1 MELKRDW
8 LVKQAHLARSY
19 QISSAIS
26 SVKSYLSQIR
36 RSKINPMG
44 VCPLSRPRLQC
55 HLVGSHSPG
64 HSRCKSPLYCGSAHL
79 SSPSLSSDRLPY
91 FTWRTFYT
99 ALTRGSLAFYQVGYV
114 FLQGGWCITVT
125 FSQNHAS
132 ALFPWTS
139 FMCWQTDR
147 KNSRLCFDVIWNF
160 TRSDIQVS

>member
-55 HLVGSHSPG
+55 HLVWSHSPG

-99 ALTRGSLAFYQVGYV
+99 VLTRGS
-114 FLQGGWCITVT
+114 
-125 FSQNHAS
+125 H
-132 ALFPWTS
+132 
-139 FMCWQTDR
+139 
-147 KNSRLCFDVIWNF
+147 F
-160 TRSDIQVS
+160 TRLAMCFCKVDDALLWHFPKTTLVLCSHGPLLCVDKRIEKTAVFVLT